1 MAADPMVDLRRR
13 FTVDE
18 YELMGRVGALADDRT
33 ELLGGEIIAMSP
45 IGPRHASVVERITR
59 RLYRATGDDVSIR
72 VQNPVRLIPDSEP
85 EPDIVVATGR
95 RDYYASAHPAAED
108 ILLVIEVADTS
119 PALDQV
125 VKLPIYADHYVV
137 EAWVVD
143 VKAGVVH
150 VHTDPNGDEY
160 RTVHTLGRSDEL
172 VPTAV
177 KGVRIA
183 VSDIV

>member
-1 MAADPMVDLRRR
+1 VTTTPRRTR
-13 FTVDE
+13 
-18 YELMGRVGALADDRT
+18 
-33 ELLGGEIIAMSP
+33 
-45 IGPRHASVVERITR
+45 PRR
-59 RLYRATGDDVSIR
+59 
-72 VQNPVRLIPDSEP
+72 
-85 EPDIVVATGR
+85 
-95 RDYYASAHPAAED
+95 D
-108 ILLVIEVADTS
+108 ILLAIEVADTS

-137 EAWVVD
+137 EVWIVD